1 MSVDIEE
8 ETSPEWEAWTE
19 GAFSVLPE
27 EASFSEVVTAAY
39 MLLNMYNIS
48 IDLACEG
55 MLEVY
60 KQDISPIPKGYKLN

>member
-8 ETSPEWEAWTE
+8 ET
-19 GAFSVLPE
+19 
-27 EASFSEVVTAAY
+27 SFSEVVTAAY

-48 IDLACEG
+48 IDLACEV

-60 KQDISPIPKGYKLN
+60 KQDISPVPKGYLLN